1 MVLLS
6 FICLSAIR
14 SSLCLM
20 KGKCVICDGVCDQTF
35 WKPDPS
41 AVCFQARP
49 WFVMP
54 ENVYIEVKI
63 FFLYSVLWPVRSL
76 WSHMW
81 SWIFQENPTQLSST
95 FSRWWGNC
103 LNVCFLLL
111 VLGQLSAQ
119 LTKSFSTSFTRLPCI
134 EALDSPFAAFV
145 FHLYCLKREVWAVVT
160 QGCHGRGKT
169 TK

>member
-1 MVLLS
+1 MCNLWW
-6 FICLSAIR
+6 CLRPNFLKTWPFCCVFPSKVVIR
-14 SSLCLM
+14 DARE
-20 KGKCVICDGVCDQTF
+20 CVYWSQDTPRLTQIL
-35 WKPDPS
+35 
-41 AVCFQARP
+41 
-49 WFVMP
+49 
-54 ENVYIEVKI
+54 
-63 FFLYSVLWPVRSL
+63 FLYSVLWPVRSL

-103 LNVCFLLL
+103 LNLCFLLL

-145 FHLYCLKREVWAVVT
+145 FHLYCLKREVWAVVM